1 MKKLTPRQQRF
12 VAEYVADPNATQAA
26 IRAGYSPKTAYS
38 IGHENL
44 RKPEIEAAID
54 GAREELAE
62 RAGIEQD
69 RVMEE
74 FRRLAFSD
82 LRDAVEW
89 SGKSMTIRDSAE
101 LTPDAARAIQE
112 VTETVTETPEGGK
125 RVVRRVKLYD
135 KLGALRDVAKLLG
148 MYPKDGTGG
157 VQVNVNV
164 DNRPAR
170 PLSDLTEEELDF
182 YERILDTGE
191 AAPRS

>member
-12 VAEYVADPNATQAA
+12 VAEYLADPNATQAA

-44 RKPEIEAAID
+44 KKPEILSAVEE
-54 GAREELAE
+54 AREELAE
-62 RAGIEQD
+62 RVGIGHD

-89 SGKSMTIRDSAE
+89 SGKTMTIRNSSE

-112 VTETVTETPEGGK
+112 VTETVTETPEGG
-125 RVVRRVKLYD
+125 RRIVRRVKLYD

-182 YERILDTGE
+182 YERILDAGE
-191 AAPRS
+191 TAPKS

>member
-26 IRAGYSPKTAYS
+26 IRAGYSPRTAYS
-38 IGHENL
+38 IGPENL
-44 RKPEIEAAID
+44 KKPEIEAVVEE
-54 GAREELAE
+54 ARAELAE
-62 RAGIEQD
+62 RAGVERD

-74 FRRLAFSD
+74 FRRVAFSD

-89 SGKSMTIRDSAE
+89 SGKSMAIRSSSD

-112 VTETVTETPEGGK
+112 VTETVTETPEGGQ

-135 KLGALRDVAKLLG
+135 KLGALREVAKLIG

-182 YERILDTGE
+182 YERILDSGE
-191 AAPRS
+191 TAPRS